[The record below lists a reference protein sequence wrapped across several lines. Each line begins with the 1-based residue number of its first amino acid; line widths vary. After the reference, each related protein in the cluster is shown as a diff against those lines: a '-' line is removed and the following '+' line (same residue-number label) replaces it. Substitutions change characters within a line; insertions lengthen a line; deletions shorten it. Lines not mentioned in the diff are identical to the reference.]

1 MNGIS
6 SKNASKLMLL
16 HLLPLTI
23 LNPSQSIAFPRPL
36 AFYSRKRQ
44 VSNYSSTN
52 CSRTAPTPIVEAS
65 VVTRVEAAGS
75 NRVRVGALLMANLSS
90 LTASSASGV
99 QINFFLDEVRSKSGA
114 ARVAAWG
121 IKDLYHMTRPK
132 NDCTWRAFVNGVEKA
147 WRASSLLSA
156 A

>member
-1 MNGIS
+1 MNGMS
-6 SKNASKLMLL
+6 SKKCLQTNVTVSTTANHSKSVAEYLVSASFSFLL
-16 HLLPLTI
+16 QKATGF
-23 LNPSQSIAFPRPL
+23 QR
-36 AFYSRKRQ
+36 
-44 VSNYSSTN
+44 SSTN
-52 CSRTAPTPIVEAS
+52 CSRTAATPTVEAS
-65 VVTRVEAAGS
+65 VVTCVDTARS
-75 NRVRVGALLMANLSS
+75 NRIRVGALLIANLSS

-99 QINFFLDEVRSKSGA
+99 QINFLLDEVRSKSSA

-121 IKDLYHMTRPK
+121 IKDLYHMTNPK